1 MELLRV
7 LFPKNE
13 DKFNNLNE
21 FSIEDKIFILNKDI
35 IREFIIIFIGKIEK
49 IYEKFNKLIKIN
61 ICLNNLCYLFFII
74 AKSPRCFRRFWYFE
88 IALSKIPEHIWG
100 TLV

>member
-1 MELLRV
+1 MELLRL
-7 LFPKNE
+7 LFSKNE

-35 IREFIIIFIGKIEK
+35 IREFTIIFIGKIEK
-49 IYEKFNKLIKIN
+49 IYEKFNKLIKFN

-88 IALSKIPEHIWG
+88 NILSKIPEHIWG

>member
-21 FSIEDKIFILNKDI
+21 FSIEEKILILNKDI
-35 IREFIIIFIGKIEK
+35 IREFTIIFIGKIEK
-49 IYEKFNKLIKIN
+49 IYEKFNKLIKFN
-61 ICLNNLCYLFFII
+61 ICLNNLCYIFFII
-74 AKSPRCFRRFWYFE
+74 SKSPRCFRRFWYFE
-88 IALSKIPEHIWG
+88 NIISKIPEHIWG